1 MKWLWQGLLLLC
13 VAGCGPLVQRAPVP
27 ALHDLGSTR
36 EPLAMGVLL
45 RDIEVTAPTWLESSA
60 MHYRLAYESATRRDV
75 YAYSRW
81 AAPPSEMLAVA
92 LRRMLA
98 AGAARPGPACRLRVE
113 IDEFIHQYDHPDS
126 SRALVAGRASLVDAS
141 GRRVLASFP
150 FALGEA
156 AASADAQG
164 GVAATVRVVDVL
176 GVRLAEWLDS
186 PAVKDRRDGC

>member
-36 EPLAMGVLL
+36 EPLTVGVVL
-45 RDIEVTAPTWLESSA
+45 RDIEVTAPTWLDGSA

-81 AAPPSEMLAVA
+81 AAAPSEMLAVA
-92 LRRMLA
+92 LKRMLA
-98 AGAARPGPACRLRVE
+98 GDARPAPACRLRVE

-126 SRALVAGRASLVDAS
+126 SRALVSGRASLIDAA
-141 GRRVLASFP
+141 GRRVLASFA
-150 FALGEA
+150 FNFSEA
-156 AASADAQG
+156 AASADAPG
-164 GVAATVRVVDVL
+164 GVAATVRAVDGL
-176 GVRLAEWLDS
+176 GARIAEWLDS